1 MAQNDYLITPQSDI
15 FLLKCPLEIDSMHQL
30 DFTNATTQHTYFNSL
45 PKIEMD
51 NATYMRKDGRL
62 YFDASFDTCLPY
74 NYCMYQN
81 EGYSTKW
88 FYAFVTDL
96 RFESNNSC
104 SCQLV
109 TDVFQTWQFDVTMK
123 YSFIERYIPSKS
135 SDTIGAFTYPEQ
147 LEIGDYISNDAQ
159 EVSELKSQKMVIGS
173 TADYTDLS
181 LASNGIYQ
189 NIPTGCG
196 YYFSNLTALG
206 IAGMRGFLQDLTD
219 STRQDAVTSLFL
231 APEFLCSTTDTSSNE
246 VKKISNSYAPATLT
260 YTLSTAV
267 TGLNGY
273 TPKNNKLYTYPYYFI
288 QVTNGAG
295 GNAILKPEMWDDY
308 STKKYRM
315 YCALTPG
322 CSIIGVPMDY
332 AGYAIAWEEA
342 LPLGKY
348 PQLNYST
355 DQFTNWQTQNGLN
368 NTIQQ
373 IAGGVQAV
381 SGAGTLATSLTSIMA
396 GGVGDGAGR
405 DLTMGAHQYIGG
417 MLQTLDAMQEKYL
430 ASLVPAQ
437 FAGNTNSGDVWSS
450 ASEITF
456 RFNWMSIKYEYA
468 HAIDLFFSMYGYRVN
483 RLGAVLTKTRSNW
496 NYIKTIDV
504 NITGDI
510 PQNDMQKLKSLYNAG
525 FTIWHTTTHFLDYSQ
540 NNT

>member
-1 MAQNDYLITPQSDI
+1 MNNYLITPDSDI
-15 FLLKCPLEIDSMHQL
+15 YLLKCPLEIDSMHQL
-30 DFTNATTQHTYFNSL
+30 DFTNATTQHNYFNGL
-45 PKIEMD
+45 TKMLMD
-51 NATYMRKDGRL
+51 DATYMRQNGRL
-62 YFDASFDTCLPY
+62 YFDGSFDTCLTY
-74 NYCMYQN
+74 NYCMYKN
-81 EGYSTKW
+81 NGYSNKW

-109 TDVFQTWQFDVTMK
+109 TDVYQTWQFDITLK

-147 LEIGDYISNDAQ
+147 LELGDYISNDAQ

-181 LASNGIYQ
+181 KASNGIYQ

-196 YYFSNLTALG
+196 YYCANLDPQGDGVSA
-206 IAGMRGFLQDLTD
+206 MRGFLQDLTD

-231 APEFLCSTTDTSSNE
+231 APEFLCSSNQTGDIR
-246 VKKISNSYAPATLT
+246 KINDSYNPATLT

-295 GNAILKPEMWDDY
+295 GNAILKPELWDDF
-308 STKKYRM
+308 STKRYRM

-332 AGYAIAWEEA
+332 SGYAIAWEEA

-373 IAGGVQAV
+373 IGGIATSV
-381 SGAGTLATSLTSIMA
+381 SGAGTLATSMTSMMA
-396 GGVGDGAGR
+396 GGFGDGAGR
-405 DLTMGAHQYIGG
+405 DLSMGMHQYVGG

-437 FAGNTNSGDVWSS
+437 FRGNANSGDVWSS

-468 HAIDLFFSMYGYRVN
+468 RAIDLFFSMYGYRVN

-510 PQNDMQKLKSLYNAG
+510 PQDDMQRIKALYNNG
-525 FTIWHTTTHFLDYSQ
+525 FTIWHDPATFLDYSQ